1 MKRLLPLTLLVLA
14 LAAPSVVLAKSYSY
28 EWRTDIGSGAEKV
41 STTGSCLAKKGVF
54 SLSLSC
60 RGRTGSA
67 TARYDFTLPGGVN
80 GTVDKKVSFTGS
92 EPVVKLTRA
101 GDKVSVYVTRTGAG
115 TRTSVQ
121 MVSICFYD

>member
-14 LAAPSVVLAKSYSY
+14 LAAPSVVLAKSY

-67 TARYDFTLPGGVN
+67 TARYDFTLPDGVN

-92 EPVVKLTRA
+92 KPVVKLTRA